1 MCECVCL
8 YLCVCGRV
16 CACSCASG
24 VGENRMLAGIGHAG
38 AMALLISVRNCEFD
52 FSRGEINIIKYS
64 SLGLRV
70 ISAQSRASEA

>member
-1 MCECVCL
+1 MLVS
-8 YLCVCGRV
+8 VCGRV

-24 VGENRMLAGIGHAG
+24 VGGNRMLAGIGHAG

-64 SLGLRV
+64 FITWATCHL
-70 ISAQSRASEA
+70 SAIPGE